1 MVCHMPTGSG
11 CGLRGSPMF
20 FLESRFSLSLFG
32 KEAHFVSFI
41 NSEKALRPLGAN
53 DNERKPGVAV

>member
-1 MVCHMPTGSG
+1 
-11 CGLRGSPMF
+11 MF

-53 DNERKPGVAV
+53 DKERKPGVAV